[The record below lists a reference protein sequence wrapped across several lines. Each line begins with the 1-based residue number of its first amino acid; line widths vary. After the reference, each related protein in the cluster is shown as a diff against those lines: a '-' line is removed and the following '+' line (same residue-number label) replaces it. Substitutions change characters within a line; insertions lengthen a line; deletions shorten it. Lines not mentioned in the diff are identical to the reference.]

1 MRTMFNRP
9 WLIIATCL
17 FASACTDK
25 TVVSGPSAGSDAE
38 AATETAESTTLGDT
52 VATPDLNLSDTI
64 DAVESEESSPTL
76 GTAAANMVDVNVES
90 NNEASSN
97 SQTTIMQLS
106 PDQAAAAVAA
116 AADDLDESTQDT
128 IDSSNESTPDSSSE
142 TAVAETTPG
151 VDELLADPVV
161 IPDVIVDTPIEFAT
175 IGAPGA
181 NVNCELA
188 LPCRWLSDDS
198 QFFVTVTSA
207 DNIGALGE
215 LVIEYSV
222 SSLHDTEVSI
232 SSTEAAIDSAGGEY
246 QISAFRLGEAEG
258 EAEGADAQALLAGES
273 VPASIQFDSASSA
286 DSINFWSIG
295 LSDSG
300 LERQPVFSGLP
311 IGSATTLAADC
322 ANALPCVWQSPAGD
336 VTITLQAVS
345 GAGSVNQLSAS
356 FEVEATRDLTVA
368 VDAGATATG
377 TDGMSYRGR
386 THTIGSETGSGKVT
400 GNTIAGS
407 QIVGTVFFFRTQSIS
422 EALQTLSLI
431 VYEDGPVPRWN
442 PEFFNVPVQ

>member
-1 MRTMFNRP
+1 MRTMFYRP

-17 FASACTDK
+17 FASACTDR
-25 TVVSGPSAGSDAE
+25 TVVSGPAAGSDAD
-38 AATETAESTTLGDT
+38 AATETAESTTLGDP
-52 VATPDLNLSDTI
+52 VATPDLNLSDPT
-64 DAVESEESSPTL
+64 AAEESEESSPNL

-90 NNEASSN
+90 NNEVSDN
-97 SQTTIMQLS
+97 SQTTPTQLS
-106 PDQAAAAVAA
+106 PDQEAAAQAAAV
-116 AADDLDESTQDT
+116 DESTQDT
-128 IDSSNESTPDSSSE
+128 IESSNESIPDTSSE
-142 TAVAETTPG
+142 TAVTETTPG

-161 IPDVIVDTPIEFAT
+161 IPDAIVDTPIEFAT

-246 QISAFRLGEAEG
+246 EISAFRLGEAEG

-273 VPASIQFDSASSA
+273 MSASIQFDSASSA
-286 DSINFWSIG
+286 DSIDYWSIG

-300 LERQPVFSGLP
+300 LERQPVFSGIP

-322 ANALPCVWQSPAGD
+322 ANTLPCVWQSPAGD

-345 GAGSVNQLSAS
+345 GAGTINQLSAS
-356 FEVEATRDLTVA
+356 FELEATRDLTVA

-386 THTIGSETGSGKVT
+386 THTFGSETGSAKLT
-400 GNTIAGS
+400 DNAIAGS
-407 QIVGTVFFFRTQSIS
+407 QIVGTVFFFRTQSMS

-431 VYEDGPVPRWN
+431 VYEDSPVPRWN